1 MAFFI
6 FHMIK
11 QQSTSPRSLSRL
23 FSDDD
28 TTFSDFLRYQ
38 RIIRSLE
45 LMADNTMSLKEIAY
59 DTGFSTPANFNR
71 SFKMVLGIAPSEM
84 RRRQREWYNEI
95 IALASWIRVSLT
107 KFNFLNFLLLKGAH
121 NSRIQ
126 NWWRVD
132 AEYWNYSI
140 WCNSLIINKL
150 CFWCL
155 I

>member
-1 MAFFI
+1 
-6 FHMIK
+6 MIK

-84 RRRQREWYNEI
+84 RRRQRE
-95 IALASWIRVSLT
+95 
-107 KFNFLNFLLLKGAH
+107 
-121 NSRIQ
+121 
-126 NWWRVD
+126 
-132 AEYWNYSI
+132 
-140 WCNSLIINKL
+140 
-150 CFWCL
+150 
-155 I
+155 